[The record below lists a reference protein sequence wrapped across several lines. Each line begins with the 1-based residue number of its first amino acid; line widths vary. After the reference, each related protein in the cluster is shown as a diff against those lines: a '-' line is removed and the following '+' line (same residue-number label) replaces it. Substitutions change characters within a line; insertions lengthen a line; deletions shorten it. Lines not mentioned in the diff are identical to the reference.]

1 MPTLPSG
8 RTLGL
13 ASTVNYAQ
21 LVWREQNHPINRAA
35 LEMIQK
41 PEDLYSALTV
51 VEKTTDNRDNALE
64 LSIQELLD
72 GKGDISPADRVAY
85 AEWLNQPHIQARVR
99 EDVDKLKD
107 ALANIAFHLPPDVRN
122 LFPED
127 HAAEALLAVA
137 RLGLGQTQRKGD

>member
-35 LEMIQK
+35 LEMIQN

-51 VEKTTDNRDNALE
+51 VEKTADGRDQVLE
-64 LSIQELLD
+64 LSIQDLLD
-72 GKGDISPADRVAY
+72 GKGEISPADRVAY
-85 AEWLNQPHIQARVR
+85 AEWLKQPHMQARVR
-99 EDVDKLKD
+99 EDLDKLHD
-107 ALANIAFHLPPDVRN
+107 ALANIAFHLPPDVRD

-137 RLGLGQTQRKGD
+137 RFGLERAERKGD